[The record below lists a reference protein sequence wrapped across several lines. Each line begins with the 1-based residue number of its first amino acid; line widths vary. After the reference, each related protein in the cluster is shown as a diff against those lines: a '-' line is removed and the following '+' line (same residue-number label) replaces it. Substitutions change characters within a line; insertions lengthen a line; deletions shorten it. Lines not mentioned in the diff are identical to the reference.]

1 MLYNVLK
8 HKNLDELIKEV
19 NNNIKHKNAQ
29 PIGGIA
35 YDGFFYLQAVKFINN
50 SIDYDPFQT
59 RKDYEKL

>member
-29 PIGGIA
+29 PIGGIT
-35 YDGFFYLQAVKFINN
+35 YDGFFYLQAIQFHNN
-50 SIDYDPFQT
+50 FTAYDPF
-59 RKDYEKL
+59 